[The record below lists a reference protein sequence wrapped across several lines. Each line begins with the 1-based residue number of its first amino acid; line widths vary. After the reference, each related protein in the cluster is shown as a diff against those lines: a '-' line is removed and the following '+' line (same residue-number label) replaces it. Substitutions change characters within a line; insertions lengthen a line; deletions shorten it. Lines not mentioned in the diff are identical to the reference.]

1 MPTESAPS
9 SDPVDHQDLSELIRP
24 RHHRAE
30 IVFGVLSFALALF
43 LLSQIDNETTWIAG
57 RPFVRQPAFW
67 PTVSIVG
74 MTVFGA
80 FELWS
85 TTRALRSRTGSPVAP
100 EIMLWVRAVE
110 YLAWFMAYVW
120 IVPVIG
126 YLPTTMIF
134 CALLTWRLGYRRPKT
149 ILAAVLTGI
158 GTVIVFKTLLAVKI
172 PGGELYEY
180 LPHAIRNVM
189 IQYF

>member
-1 MPTESAPS
+1 MSTESAPS
-9 SDPVDHQDLSELIRP
+9 PDPADHHDLSELTRT

-30 IVFGVLSFALALF
+30 VVFGVLSFGLALF
-43 LLSQIDNETTWIAG
+43 LASQIGNETTWIAG

-67 PTVSIVG
+67 PIVSIVG

-85 TTRALRSRTGSPVAP
+85 TTRALRTRRGSAVAP
-100 EIMLWVRAVE
+100 EIMHWVRALE

-120 IVPVIG
+120 TVPIVG

-134 CALLTWRLGYRRPKT
+134 CALLTWRLGYREPKT
-149 ILAAVLTGI
+149 LIAAVLTGI
-158 GTVIVFKTLLAVKI
+158 GTVVVFKTLLAVKI
-172 PGGELYEY
+172 PGGALYDY